1 LSRLQRIERMEA
13 QAVRDAL
20 AAGRSVENAGRQ
32 QLQGI
37 RRNPKRQF
45 VQAKIERGRHRR
57 DRLRSERVPAL
68 PVRPIVGPECHFVPV
83 ARADAGG
90 CRQNTQMDQSGLA
103 ELTLS
108 DFAGTGQCDYSC
120 REPSAIFIG
129 VGFVSLGAR
138 HSRVCLLAL
147 RSDVVESHSR

>member
-1 LSRLQRIERMEA
+1 M
-13 QAVRDAL
+13 
-20 AAGRSVENAGRQ
+20 
-32 QLQGI
+32 
-37 RRNPKRQF
+37 
-45 VQAKIERGRHRR
+45 
-57 DRLRSERVPAL
+57 PAL

-90 CRQNTQMDQSGLA
+90 RRQNTQMDQSGLA

-129 VGFVSLGAR
+129 VGFVSLDLQEAVPRNIEGAR